1 MTYKNIYPVVWSI
14 TIEKSFIIIVLSKYT
29 SEKLMTALFFFFFLN
44 TGFSL
49 LYMTK
54 FFIYENS
61 SQSMMFYLV
70 WQILLF
76 YYSLD
81 GVNYSNMLT
90 ISCLPSQF
98 LFLLCLPSYSLKA
111 KVDCAEDIQQPNIPF
126 PSFTIF
132 AIAISLLVIDENRYI
147 WERSNTMVIQVFTY

>member
-1 MTYKNIYPVVWSI
+1 MRPSAPQHLLPSMVSDFVPVRAFFYGVCW
-14 TIEKSFIIIVLSKYT
+14 F
-29 SEKLMTALFFFFFLN
+29 FFFFFLN

-54 FFIYENS
+54 FFMYENS

-111 KVDCAEDIQQPNIPF
+111 KVDCAEDIQ
-126 PSFTIF
+126 
-132 AIAISLLVIDENRYI
+132 
-147 WERSNTMVIQVFTY
+147 